1 MNAGFARNYKHYGNY
16 RYYSDYMAITTI
28 QLDTRVRDL
37 LKSFGRKGETY
48 NDIIMSLIKRARY
61 IEYMKESYEILD
73 SEEHW
78 VSLDE
83 L

>member
-1 MNAGFARNYKHYGNY
+1 MTT
-16 RYYSDYMAITTI
+16 TTI
-28 QLDTRVRDL
+28 QVDSKVRDL

-48 NDIIMSLIKRARY
+48 NEIILKLIRRARY
-61 IEYMKESYEILD
+61 IEYMKETYEILD
-73 SEEHW
+73 KEEIW